1 MAAAV
6 VELLFILFDQRR
18 YCCRKTK
25 IYTKLLENISA
36 SKSVCLSK
44 FLLLS
49 PSWHVFF
56 LVILALPH
64 LGSWFDCGPQSR
76 IFEVLNERTTL
87 FGICACV
94 CVSQCSYSIHRAM
107 LILENFKPMDERER
121 NFNGTQNNTT
131 SPVSFELCQRYN
143 SHDQTMFTHRTL
155 FPTPHFLYLFH
166 AFLHKHTAIIPFLP
180 NKKRST
186 LLK

>member
-1 MAAAV
+1 MQAKVFVSRSFFCSRPLGTFFFSCYFGITSLGLMVWLWAA
-6 VELLFILFDQRR
+6 
-18 YCCRKTK
+18 
-25 IYTKLLENISA
+25 ISHFR
-36 SKSVCLSK
+36 S
-44 FLLLS
+44 F
-49 PSWHVFF
+49 
-56 LVILALPH
+56 
-64 LGSWFDCGPQSR
+64 
-76 IFEVLNERTTL
+76 ERTTL